1 MATKKNGR
9 KGAKTSSG
17 RSSAPKKKTSAP
29 KTAAKAKSAG
39 GAKKASGAKARKPN
53 AAFMKPVQPDAALAK
68 VVGDE
73 PMPRTE
79 ITKRLWAYVKKKKLQ
94 DANDKRSILADELL
108 GPVFD
113 GKKKVTMFEMTSY
126 VNKHLRG

>member
-29 KTAAKAKSAG
+29 KTAAKTKSAG
-39 GAKKASGAKARKPN
+39 GAKKASGGKARKPN